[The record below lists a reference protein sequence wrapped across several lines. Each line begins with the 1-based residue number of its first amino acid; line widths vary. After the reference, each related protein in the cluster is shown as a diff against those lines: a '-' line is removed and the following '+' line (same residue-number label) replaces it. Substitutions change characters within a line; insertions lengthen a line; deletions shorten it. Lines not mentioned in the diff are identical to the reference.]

1 MSSCRRVK
9 IGSGHY
15 SHSCLGLADGD
26 DCVDCILLKGGGDRS
41 STDIVRMITEWSYF
55 FEF

>member
-1 MSSCRRVK
+1 VSSCRRVK